1 MRLGRGSAF
10 SFLLRLK
17 APPPSAPD
25 EAGPSPRAPLQ
36 GLRVLVADDN
46 DVNVFVIT
54 GFLRKW
60 GAEADVVVNGQDAVE
75 RVKERDYDVV
85 LMDLHM
91 PGGTARRHARDPV
104 PPRPAG
110 AALPI
115 IAVSA
120 SMRMAEPNEI
130 DAAGFTEFVGKP
142 VNPDVL
148 FTKISRYL
156 APAP

>member
-1 MRLGRGSAF
+1 
-10 SFLLRLK
+10 
-17 APPPSAPD
+17 
-25 EAGPSPRAPLQ
+25 
-36 GLRVLVADDN
+36 V
-46 DVNVFVIT
+46 
-54 GFLRKW
+54 
-60 GAEADVVVNGQDAVE
+60 EADVVVNGRDAVE

-91 PGGTARRHARDPV
+91 PGGDGISATRAIRALPDPRR
-104 PPRPAG
+104 

-120 SMRMAEPNEI
+120 SMRMAEPHEI